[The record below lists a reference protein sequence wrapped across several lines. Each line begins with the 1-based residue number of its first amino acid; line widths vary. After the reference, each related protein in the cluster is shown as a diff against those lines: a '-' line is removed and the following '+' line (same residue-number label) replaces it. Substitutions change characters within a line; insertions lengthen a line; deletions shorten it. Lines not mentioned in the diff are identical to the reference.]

1 MGVGMPDSGTKK
13 KALRLLTA
21 FHDLA
26 GGKLD
31 ISVPLGGPD
40 SADDGAADRVGNN
53 WDDTE
58 RDVALRYLL
67 DQGYLRT
74 DGAGTGYTLTYQGL
88 ERAREQL
95 GLAGNEERSGMTDKR
110 QRQLMTLI
118 SLVLATLI
126 SQPITNY
133 IAEQIPERR
142 GIKDDLLEAALQGLV
157 RAIAI
162 FAASLVV
169 RQIAGRRR

>member
-1 MGVGMPDSGTKK
+1 MPDSDTKK

-26 GGKLD
+26 EGKLD
-31 ISVPLGGPD
+31 ISVPVGGPG
-40 SADDGAADRVGNN
+40 SEEDGAADRVGAI

-67 DQGYLRT
+67 DQSYLRA
-74 DGAGTGYTLTYQGL
+74 DSAGTGYTLTYQGL
-88 ERAREQL
+88 EQAREHL
-95 GLAGNEERSGMTDKR
+95 GLAGNEEGSGMSDKR

-118 SLVLATLI
+118 SLVLATVI

-169 RQIAGRRR
+169 RQIADRRQ

>member
-1 MGVGMPDSGTKK
+1 MPGSRMEEN
-13 KALRLLTA
+13 AVRLLTA

-31 ISVPLGGPD
+31 IVVPVGG
-40 SADDGAADRVGNN
+40 ADAEDKGAADRASTE
-53 WDDTE
+53 WDAVE
-58 RDVALRYLL
+58 RDVALKYLL
-67 DQGYLRT
+67 DQVYVRAAD
-74 DGAGTGYTLTYQGL
+74 DGSGYTLTYQGL
-88 ERAREQL
+88 ERAREHL
-95 GLAGNEERSGMTDKR
+95 GFTGNEERGGMSDKR

-118 SLVLATLI
+118 SLILATVI

-162 FAASLVV
+162 FGASLAV

>member
-1 MGVGMPDSGTKK
+1 MPDSSIEEN
-13 KALRLLTA
+13 AVRLLAA

-26 GGKLD
+26 GGKLN
-31 ISVPLGGPD
+31 IPVSVGGPD
-40 SADDGAADRVGNN
+40 SEEDGAADRAGAN
-53 WDDTE
+53 WDATE

-67 DQGYLRT
+67 DQGYVQ
-74 DGAGTGYTLTYQGL
+74 AGDTGSGYTLTYEGL
-88 ERAREQL
+88 ERAREYL
-95 GLAGNEERSGMTDKR
+95 GLAGSEERSGMSDKR

-118 SLVLATLI
+118 SLVVATVI

-162 FAASLVV
+162 FGASLAV

>member
-1 MGVGMPDSGTKK
+1 M
-13 KALRLLTA
+13 A

-31 ISVPLGGPD
+31 IPVPVGGSD
-40 SADDGAADRVGNN
+40 SEEEGAADRVGAN
-53 WDDTE
+53 WDATE

-67 DQGYLRT
+67 DQGYVRGG
-74 DGAGTGYTLTYQGL
+74 DTGSVYTLTYQGL
-88 ERAREQL
+88 ERAREHP
-95 GLAGNEERSGMTDKR
+95 GLTGTGEGGGMTDKR
-110 QRQLMTLI
+110 QRQLMTLV
-118 SLVLATLI
+118 SLILATII

-157 RAIAI
+157 RALSI
-162 FAASLVV
+162 FGASLVV
-169 RQIAGRRR
+169 RQIAGRRQ